1 MNKITLHR
9 PEESFNKT
17 FSYKV
22 LVGKKYL
29 TELKNGEQKTIE
41 IPSDL
46 ANETLKAKIQW
57 CGSERLELRQLYNSE
72 KIFISGNEFLNRKML
87 IIGAMFPLIGLMLFN
102 LNIVPKN
109 IGIGV
114 FILFLIGITG
124 TITLWRNKWLNI
136 ERESLAHYHCGY
148 NL

>member
-17 FSYKV
+17 CSYKV
-22 LVGKKYL
+22 IVGKKYL

-136 ERESLAHYHCGY
+136 ERES
-148 NL
+148 

>member
-136 ERESLAHYHCGY
+136 ERES
-148 NL
+148 

>member
-72 KIFISGNEFLNRKML
+72 KIVISGNEFLNRKML

>member
-72 KIFISGNEFLNRKML
+72 KIVISGNEFLNRKML

-136 ERESLAHYHCGY
+136 ERES
-148 NL
+148 

>member
-9 PEESFNKT
+9 PKERFNKT

-72 KIFISGNEFLNRKML
+72 KIVISGNEFLNRKMP

-136 ERESLAHYHCGY
+136 ERES
-148 NL
+148 

>member
-1 MNKITLHR
+1 MNKITLHG
-9 PEESFNKT
+9 PKESFNKT

-136 ERESLAHYHCGY
+136 ERES
-148 NL
+148 